1 MSSEF
6 RSCRWAAIGWSDFDV
21 TQRESPVP
29 MEPAPA
35 DADYGRT
42 MLALLSSLH
51 QVPGSGRARR
61 SVLAFIR
68 HSARHYGQAEN
79 DLDNPLSEL
88 GRALCHRFGGAL
100 PAWGE
105 FSTRSS
111 MSGRCIETAEL
122 IGTSHGRPRALPHQ
136 VTEELS
142 AFYVRDM
149 RRVGGMMKHLTP
161 QETLRRWFAGDVPPE
176 IMAPPREAA
185 ARLMAAITDRLAAAP
200 SDHLMLCVSHDWSI
214 YLLRHVVL
222 GLRYGEHPPAEYLD
236 GLAFWLDDDSLMV
249 SSAVCGERRVP
260 EVR

>member
-1 MSSEF
+1 ME
-6 RSCRWAAIGWSDFDV
+6 R
-21 TQRESPVP
+21 TTEQP
-29 MEPAPA
+29 MRPGDLHDRLDT
-35 DADYGRT
+35 DADHGAA
-42 MLALLSSLH
+42 MLSVLRMLH
-51 QVPGSGRARR
+51 GAPVDGSARP
-61 SVLAFIR
+61 SVLAVIR
-68 HSARHYGQAEN
+68 HSARHYGQTEN

-122 IGTSHGRPRALPHQ
+122 IGASHGRLCALPHQ

-176 IMAPPREAA
+176 IMAPPHEAA
-185 ARLMAAITDRLAAAP
+185 ARVMAAITERLAAAP
-200 SDHLMLCVSHDWSI
+200 SDHLTLCVSHDWSI

-236 GLAFWLDDDSLMV
+236 GLAFWLDGDSLMV
-249 SSAVCGERRVP
+249 SSALCGERRVS
-260 EVR
+260 ELR